1 MSYEMT
7 DSDRTQ
13 AYSQLSDQLYKR
25 YNDRRDLEWRI
36 HVAIWTFLA
45 AIGYLLVTQ
54 HIHPGK
60 MLLLVLLIIPI
71 HAVWCMKIHIGEF
84 RDGHRSEGYLRA
96 AERILAG
103 NPERLICDEPAPIPP
118 PRIRKV
124 LESWWWWIVVEA
136 GTTALITIAVILLA
150 KS

>member
-1 MSYEMT
+1 MSSAMT
-7 DSDRTQ
+7 DNDRVQ
-13 AYSQLSDQLYKR
+13 AYSQLSEQLYKR

-60 MLLLVLLIIPI
+60 KLLLVLLIVPL
-71 HAVWCMKIHIGEF
+71 HAVWCIKIHIGEF
-84 RDGHRSEGYLRA
+84 RDQHHSEGYLKA

-103 NPERLICDEPAPIPP
+103 AEAPLLCEEPP
-118 PRIRKV
+118 PYPPVQIQDI
-124 LESWWWWIVVEA
+124 LHSWWWWIAVEA
-136 GTTALITIAVILLA
+136 GTTAVITIAIILLT
-150 KS
+150 KG